1 MKNIGILG
9 STGSIGTQALDII
22 RENKSL
28 FNITALSG
36 NNNIDLLEKQALEF
50 KPEIIAVFNKYNA
63 DVLKTKLKPYNI
75 KVYSGLEGLIKL
87 SEYENIDILITSV
100 VGMIG
105 LKPTLA
111 AIESG
116 KTIALANKETLVTAG
131 NIVMEKI
138 KKNKGSLLPVDS
150 EHSAIFQSLTSKKK
164 NEINKIILTA
174 SGGPFRGKNKE
185 DLININ
191 YKDALK
197 HPNWDMGRKISIDSS
212 TLMNKGLEVIEA
224 KWLFDVDVEDIEVV
238 VHPQSIIHS
247 MVEYI
252 DGSVIAQLG
261 VSDMRIPIQ
270 YALTYP
276 DRINNNLEKLNLTDV
291 YKLTFESPDL
301 ETFPSLSLAYRAL
314 RENGTMPSVLNAS
327 NEVLVDLFLKEKIK
341 FYDIPNTIENILDI
355 HKNIKNPTIDDVLY
369 SDDWARRKVKELLK
383 L

>member
-131 NIVMEKI
+131 NIVIEKI

-276 DRINNNLEKLNLTDV
+276 DRINNNLEKLNLTDI

-341 FYDIPNTIENILDI
+341 FYDIPNTIEKILDI

>member
-9 STGSIGTQALDII
+9 STGSIGTQALDVI
-22 RENKSL
+22 RKNKDL

-36 NNNIDLLEKQALEF
+36 NNNIDLLEKQAIEF
-50 KPEIIAVFNKYNA
+50 KPDIVAVFDENNA
-63 DVLKTKLKPYNI
+63 NILKIKLKAYNI
-75 KVYSGLEGLIKL
+75 KVYSGIEGLINLAK
-87 SEYENIDILITSV
+87 YEKIDILLTSV

-105 LKPTLA
+105 LKPTIA

-131 NIVMEKI
+131 SIVMNKI
-138 KKNKGSLLPVDS
+138 KENKVKLIPVDS
-150 EHSAIFQSLTSKKK
+150 EHSAIFQSITTDEKK
-164 NEINKIILTA
+164 EINKIILTA
-174 SGGPFRGKNKE
+174 SGGPFIGRKKE
-185 DLININ
+185 ELLNIS
-191 YKDALK
+191 YKQALK

-224 KWLFDVDVEDIEVV
+224 KWLFDVDLENIDVV

-276 DRINNNLEKLNLTDV
+276 NRIKNDIKKLNLVDIS
-291 YKLTFESPDL
+291 KLTFEAPDL
-301 ETFPSLSLAYRAL
+301 ETFPSLALAYRAL
-314 RENGTMPSVLNAS
+314 KEGGTMSSVLNAS
-327 NEVLVDLFLKEKIK
+327 NEILVELFLQEKIK
-341 FYDIPNTIENILDI
+341 FYDIPNTIERILDI
-355 HKNIKNPTIDDVLY
+355 HKNIYNPTIEDVLY
-369 SDDWARRKVKELLK
+369 SDNWARKKVKELLNF
-383 L
+383 

>member
-63 DVLKTKLKPYNI
+63 DVLKIKLKPYNI

-131 NIVMEKI
+131 NIIMEKI